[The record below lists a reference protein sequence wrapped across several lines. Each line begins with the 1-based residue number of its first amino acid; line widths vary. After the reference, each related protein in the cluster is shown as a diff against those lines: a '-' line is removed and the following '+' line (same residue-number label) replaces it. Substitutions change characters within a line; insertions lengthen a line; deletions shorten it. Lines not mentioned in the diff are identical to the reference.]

1 MSDILDDD
9 EFLTRKLLHLDHFL
23 EEEENEITDILV
35 CQEILVQGGSVK

>member
-9 EFLTRKLLHLDHFL
+9 EFLTRELLHLDHFL
-23 EEEENEITDILV
+23 EEDNEITDILV